1 MAKRKQLTRPEVAD
15 ENKNAWSRFFRET
28 KMEMKKVV
36 WPDKQQLLRY
46 TIAVIVSVIL
56 VSCLIIVVD
65 FIFMQ
70 LSHLLVNTVG

>member
-1 MAKRKQLTRPEVAD
+1 MAKRKQLTRQEVTE

-28 KMEMKKVV
+28 KMEMKKVI
-36 WPDKQQLLRY
+36 WPDKHQLLRY

-70 LSHLLVNTVG
+70 LSHLMVNTIG